1 MKTELYCADRIS
13 KCRAMLLISC
23 IGEEKREKANK
34 KEMADGGNVRIMRE
48 EKKKH
53 EKEEKKKI
61 EAFYRVQLFFQNK
74 RRGYPVA
81 LSDSMSALFF
91 FLPHLTSKRKR

>member
-1 MKTELYCADRIS
+1 METELYCADRIS

-48 EKKKH
+48 EKKK
-53 EKEEKKKI
+53 
-61 EAFYRVQLFFQNK
+61 A
-74 RRGYPVA
+74 
-81 LSDSMSALFF
+81 
-91 FLPHLTSKRKR
+91 